1 MANAIFLADIRGP
14 VGGVGPAGPSFYLG
28 PAGEVWPI
36 NNLLTMPN
44 GWVSVGDSVNAT
56 YLGLPEAQSG
66 IVRRII
72 HNGTTSHLQ
81 YETFHLDGSHTW
93 TRQQNGGV
101 WSSWRR
107 TDAKAPPRT
116 LPLEANLNTYYGDDF
131 YGPWRV
137 TSTVNAE
144 TMTNLPLTS
153 AGTKTTTVINVQ
165 TPYGYQTGYVYE
177 SGATT
182 PNVQIRARTT
192 FDNTVV
198 DAWTPWVSII
208 GGGGALANVAQDSK
222 ARIDAY
228 TNARGGSI
236 GTGGLAAVALRFD
249 HNLVNFRD
257 IILPLLRS
265 RNLPWSQAVNTAQNQ
280 IDFAANG
287 GIWGTTLQGYV
298 LNDGGELLAHSHTH
312 SDSTSSAAIIANV
325 EDSIPIF
332 KSAMPELVVE
342 GFAPPGAGGTNWN
355 GFLDT
360 SSMEHF
366 TSKYTG
372 ASAVLKNFAFC
383 TGYVQGPLRQ
393 LSGMLTNGQAHVTLD
408 AVTSSA
414 STISTMQQA
423 QEMGAGVQLMMH
435 PNMLTLPDKI
445 TTAVLTEIL
454 DWIAAERDAGRLLVL
469 TTSGLLVADARHSY
483 RANILRGFGTAVWS
497 NLTGWTVA
505 SGTATGTGSAGI
517 MSGAVS
523 LSSLAHV
530 KGRPRELVVEARSTA
545 GATLRMG
552 VTGSTTLA
560 VSKSLTVA
568 AGNTWRTYR
577 IPFSLPNSATSLT
590 VSLGRL
596 SGGAMDM
603 RNPSIQAV

>member
-14 VGGVGPAGPSFYLG
+14 LGPVGPAGPGFYLG

-36 NNLLTMPN
+36 KNLKTMPE
-44 GWVSVGDSVNAT
+44 GWVTVGDSVNAT

-72 HNGTTSHLQ
+72 HNDTTSQLK

-93 TRQQNGGV
+93 TQQQNGGV

-116 LPLEANLNTYYGDDF
+116 LPLEANMNTYYGDDF
-131 YGPWRV
+131 SGQWRV
-137 TSTVNAE
+137 TSAVNAA
-144 TMTNLPLTS
+144 TMFNLPLTS
-153 AGTKTTTVINVQ
+153 SGAKTTTVIDVL
-165 TPYGYQTGYVYE
+165 TPYGFQMGYVYE
-177 SGATT
+177 AGSST
-182 PNVQIRARTT
+182 PNVQVRSRTT
-192 FDNTVV
+192 FDNTIV
-198 DAWTPWVSII
+198 DAWTPWVSIV
-208 GGGGALANVAQDSK
+208 GGGSQLANVAQDNK
-222 ARIDAY
+222 AHLDSY
-228 TNARGGSI
+228 TQARGGSI

-257 IILPLLRS
+257 IILPLLKA
-265 RNLPWSQAVNTAQNQ
+265 RNLCWSQAVNTAQNQ

-312 SDSTSSAAIIANV
+312 SDSTSTAAIIANV
-325 EDSIPIF
+325 EDSIPVF
-332 KSAMPELVVE
+332 ASAMPELVVE

-360 SSMEHF
+360 SSKAHF

-383 TGYVQGPLRQ
+383 TGYIQGPLRQ
-393 LSGMLTNGQAHVTLD
+393 LSGTVTNGQTHITLD
-408 AVTSSA
+408 AVTSAA

-469 TTSGLLVADARHSY
+469 TTSGLLVADARHAY

-497 NLTGWTVA
+497 SLTGWTVA
-505 SGTATGTGSAGI
+505 GGVATGSTSAGV

-530 KGRPRELVVEARSTA
+530 KGRPRELAVEARSAT
-545 GATLRMG
+545 GASLRVG
-552 VTGSTTLA
+552 VTGSTTLS
-560 VSKSLTVA
+560 VSKTFTVPG
-568 AGNTWRTYR
+568 GNTWNTYR
-577 IPFSLPNSATSLT
+577 VPFSLPVSATSLT

-596 SGGAMDM
+596 SGGTMEM
-603 RNPSIQAV
+603 RAPAIQAV